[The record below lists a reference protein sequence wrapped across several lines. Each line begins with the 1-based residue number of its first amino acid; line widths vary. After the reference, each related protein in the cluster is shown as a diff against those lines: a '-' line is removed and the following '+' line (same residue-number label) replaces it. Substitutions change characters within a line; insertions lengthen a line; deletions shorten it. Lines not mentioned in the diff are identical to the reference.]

1 MEKDIVSTDR
11 PNYDLVPKSK
21 LNFKRAHLPFF
32 FLKKQHWTEKY
43 KHHLEMLQKNP
54 WSNNLNMHQ
63 QGTEKK
69 NYEKYQDFILSNR
82 KA

>member
-1 MEKDIVSTDR
+1 MEKDIVSTGR
-11 PNYDLVPKSK
+11 PNYDFVPKSK

-32 FLKKQHWTEKY
+32 FNWTEKY
-43 KHHLEMLQKNP
+43 KHHLEILKKNP
-54 WSNNLNMHQ
+54 WSNNLNIHQ
-63 QGTEKK
+63 HGTEKK

>member
-1 MEKDIVSTDR
+1 MDWKKT
-11 PNYDLVPKSK
+11 LF
-21 LNFKRAHLPFF
+21 LRADQIMTLFLKVNWTLKEPIYPFF
-32 FLKKQHWTEKY
+32 FNWTEKY
-43 KHHLEMLQKNP
+43 KHHLEILKKNP
-54 WSNNLNMHQ
+54 WSNNLNIHQ